1 MTEHSKQLVW
11 FITGASTGLG
21 RELAEQTLGTDFPD
35 ESASET
41 DPSSREVLAAK

>member
-1 MTEHSKQLVW
+1 MTEQSKKLVW
-11 FITGASTGLG
+11 FITGASTGSG
-21 RELAEQTLGTDFPD
+21 REVAEQTRGIDFPD